1 MGRNHRSTPGGAGVD
16 PQRGGAAKKNLD
28 PYLTPKG
35 DEPMRTLLEASRYA
49 AMVLPGNLL
58 ISVLCEMLQVT
69 CMGRGPALGGPAKY
83 RFLQNTSLGSL
94 PAFV

>member
-49 AMVLPGNLL
+49 AMVLPGDLVFRVKCYILYGIWN
-58 ISVLCEMLQVT
+58 T
-69 CMGRGPALGGPAKY
+69 RPARAEENFDPC
-83 RFLQNTSLGSL
+83 
-94 PAFV
+94 